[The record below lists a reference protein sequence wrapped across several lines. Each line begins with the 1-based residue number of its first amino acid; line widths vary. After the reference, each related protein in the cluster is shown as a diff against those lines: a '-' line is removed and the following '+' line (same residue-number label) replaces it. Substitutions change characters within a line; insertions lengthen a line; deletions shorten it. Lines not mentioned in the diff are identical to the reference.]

1 MTRLSILSKHLINSA
16 APNRLAADGQE
27 NVSNVESPAPETLN
41 LVNHFESRIPLC
53 LDCIDIAS
61 HWHYLPRKYRFQDH
75 IDYEIHLCLHSNVNH
90 DHCCLVVLHH
100 HDRNWP
106 VSKAGLLQ
114 ALNDDRL
121 CVRTSEK
128 DSFIISIFSNLFFK
142 LTFDLSTTSIGDKT
156 FATKSPSKD

>member
-1 MTRLSILSKHLINSA
+1 MKPPHQQCSARQAGRRRTRECLQRGELRTWDVRHWTWSTTLSPGFLFAGTALTS
-16 APNRLAADGQE
+16 NRIDIIDIIYQE
-27 NVSNVESPAPETLN
+27 N
-41 LVNHFESRIPLC
+41 
-53 LDCIDIAS
+53 
-61 HWHYLPRKYRFQDH
+61 RFQDH
-75 IDYEIHLCLHSNVNH
+75 IESEILLCLDSKVNH